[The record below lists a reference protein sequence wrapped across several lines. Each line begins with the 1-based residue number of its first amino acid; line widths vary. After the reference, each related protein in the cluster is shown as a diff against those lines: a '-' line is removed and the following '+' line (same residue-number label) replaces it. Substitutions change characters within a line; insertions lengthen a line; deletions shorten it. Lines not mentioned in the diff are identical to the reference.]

1 MKLETKIKE
10 QENKLIIV
18 LSDIVV
24 KSGGLNVGDVLEIE
38 LQDKVI
44 TIRNKQ
50 TTNKSL
56 DKLITENIEGLYSRI
71 LKQEELVLAK

>member
-24 KSGGLNVGDVLEIE
+24 KSGGLNVGDVFEIE